1 MNRRRI
7 DHNLTMPFT
16 EEMDTS
22 HMTGHFGTN
31 GHAMAKTCTNPLLE
45 QNLAFLGSNQIPGVF
60 SPTFMD
66 QNMEM
71 DMGLSMNGSNPF
83 NYVMPPNVINNE
95 SLSSIDSTDASIFSA
110 AMSFQADSHSS
121 FPVQESINLDPMV
134 LELPQLTSNESQP
147 RLNLPPPSLR
157 AGRGSLTPSRSNR
170 QQRRPTK
177 SPGRSI
183 NPIHSHKARASSAP
197 TPSCAIAGLE
207 ASLSSYSASSTF
219 KRKSTRLLEHLKR
232 LIEEEELYG
241 DLGSEEDMCSSSAS
255 SALSDIL
262 TNSGRDSQTDNTS
275 ISSSSHGRATLQGD
289 SQLATSSRSDNRA
302 EARSFRCS
310 YQDCSRAFKHFSDW
324 KRHEENHYPQERYM
338 CLTCLA
344 PEGSSSC
351 TICKSPFSMLETP
364 ESHHRVCLQLH
375 DSSKHTFAR
384 KYHLNNHL
392 RKQHGLEIADAN
404 EVSGGWNYSLSRNWP
419 HVCHLCGVKFVT
431 WDERMKHI
439 AKHFQRKDDSSSRPD
454 SRRDDDD
461 DSNNDDNEDFDGRS
475 GPPRKRV
482 RWGAENSRK
491 DSSYLTNDNN
501 SSSTYYNNANE
512 SWYTHNSAISIT
524 ADSATHICR
533 KGRQGRSSSEN
544 YQLEIASK
552 PAHQPEMT
560 ICELR
565 IPFEL
570 TTGLRISSL
579 RAMKKHL
586 MVQNWIYEG
595 GPQRLLCLQDFDD
608 TQKSKLAVGYLSRN
622 SGALSDGIFWFESK
636 VEPAVVENLWDIACQ
651 SVSSRPGDEP
661 DAFDFG
667 HTWWKRHGE
676 KIIPELSPKFKDV
689 ILSTVYDDHYPL
701 GAAVGKGVLDF
712 VEILLLYDSDYDDVN
727 FMENGSFDIEASP
740 LPLPGTYKVPSKLS
754 EYDLD
759 PMIKIEMVLDVF
771 LVYQGAELNL
781 QEPKRKSRS
790 GGYYNAAAHLRRLHF
805 KLKGDWS
812 PRNLDAT
819 ERRPEKIDDWPFM
832 VDCDTA
838 RRNSRQPVEPWE
850 QQVCMLLSG
859 HRYRSHIEKEFQ
871 TEGLEI
877 SEEGKHWVRS
887 LALAHPNLSDVA
899 GFSPRYKKSIIDK
912 KTHWRSIHH
921 EDRTERQTSPS
932 YLLDPEI
939 PLYKASIHNQ
949 SFCMKVSL

>member
-1 MNRRRI
+1 MEN
-7 DHNLTMPFT
+7 
-16 EEMDTS
+16 
-22 HMTGHFGTN
+22 
-31 GHAMAKTCTNPLLE
+31 TCANPLLE
-45 QNLAFLGSNQIPGVF
+45 PNLTFPDFNQIPGVF

-66 QNMEM
+66 QNMEL
-71 DMGLSMNGSNPF
+71 DTGLSINGDNPF

-95 SLSSIDSTDASIFSA
+95 SLSDIDSTDASIFSA
-110 AMSFQADSHSS
+110 AISFQADSHSS
-121 FPVQESINLDPMV
+121 FPVQESIKLDPMV

-147 RLNLPPPSLR
+147 RLNLPSLSLR
-157 AGRGSLTPSRSNR
+157 ASRGSLTPSKSNR

-177 SPGRSI
+177 SPGRSR
-183 NPIHSHKARASSAP
+183 NPIHSHKTRASSAT
-197 TPSCAIAGLE
+197 TPSRAMAGLE

-241 DLGSEEDMCSSSAS
+241 DLGTEE
-255 SALSDIL
+255 
-262 TNSGRDSQTDNTS
+262 
-275 ISSSSHGRATLQGD
+275 GD
-289 SQLATSSRSDNRA
+289 SQSATSSRSDNRA

-324 KRHEENHYPQERYM
+324 KGHEENHYPQERYM
-338 CLTCLA
+338 CFTCLV

-364 ESHHRVCLQLH
+364 ESHHRACLQLH

-404 EVSGGWNYSLSRNWP
+404 EVSGGWNYALSRNWP

-431 WDERMKHI
+431 WEERMKHI
-439 AKHFQRKDDSSSRPD
+439 AKHFQRKDDSLSRPD

-482 RWGAENSRK
+482 RWEAENSRK

-501 SSSTYYNNANE
+501 SPSTYYNNANE
-512 SWYTHNSAISIT
+512 SWYTHNSAISRT

-552 PAHQPEMT
+552 PAHQPEMA

-570 TTGLRISSL
+570 TTGLRIASL
-579 RAMKKHL
+579 RAIKKHL
-586 MVQNWIYEG
+586 MVQNWIYDG

-608 TQKSKLAVGYLSRN
+608 AQKSKLAVGYLSRN
-622 SGALSDGIFWFESK
+622 SRALSDGIFWFESK

-667 HTWWKRHGE
+667 HPWWKRHGE
-676 KIIPELSPKFKDV
+676 KMIPELPPKF
-689 ILSTVYDDHYPL
+689 
-701 GAAVGKGVLDF
+701 
-712 VEILLLYDSDYDDVN
+712 
-727 FMENGSFDIEASP
+727 
-740 LPLPGTYKVPSKLS
+740 
-754 EYDLD
+754 
-759 PMIKIEMVLDVF
+759 
-771 LVYQGAELNL
+771 
-781 QEPKRKSRS
+781 
-790 GGYYNAAAHLRRLHF
+790 
-805 KLKGDWS
+805 
-812 PRNLDAT
+812 
-819 ERRPEKIDDWPFM
+819 
-832 VDCDTA
+832 
-838 RRNSRQPVEPWE
+838 
-850 QQVCMLLSG
+850 
-859 HRYRSHIEKEFQ
+859 
-871 TEGLEI
+871 
-877 SEEGKHWVRS
+877 
-887 LALAHPNLSDVA
+887 
-899 GFSPRYKKSIIDK
+899 
-912 KTHWRSIHH
+912 
-921 EDRTERQTSPS
+921 
-932 YLLDPEI
+932 
-939 PLYKASIHNQ
+939 
-949 SFCMKVSL
+949 